1 MVWMPNI
8 FCRRQNELSGEKND
22 PIGSFFTY
30 RDFSDILQIMDV
42 ITIGTATRDIFIK
55 TPDVKILKDPA
66 HLTRLGFKTGEAEC
80 FAFGSKIEVERP
92 VFTVGG
98 GAANAAVTF
107 RRQGLATTALVR
119 VGKDP
124 AGDAIIA
131 QLEHESILPLI
142 AYDRALG
149 TAYSTILLAPGG
161 ERTILVYRGAS
172 ETLQRREIPFSKL
185 KAQWAYI
192 APGAISFALIGEIV
206 KHLKKQGVKI
216 AMNPSRSFLEAH
228 GSHLKP
234 LLKDLDVLLTNREEA
249 ALFTGI
255 AYSNEKA
262 IFRKFDEL
270 TPGIAVV
277 TDGERGVKISDGRY
291 LYTAGV
297 FKEKRV
303 ADRTGAGDA
312 FGSGFVAG
320 LIKTND
326 INSAIRLGLANATS
340 VIEEVGAQEGILTSA
355 AFKAK
360 RWQQYLNLDIDP
372 L

>member
-1 MVWMPNI
+1 
-8 FCRRQNELSGEKND
+8 
-22 PIGSFFTY
+22 
-30 RDFSDILQIMDV
+30 MDV
-42 ITIGTATRDIFIK
+42 ITIGTATRDIFLK

-80 FAFGSKIEVERP
+80 FAFGSKIEVDCP
-92 VFTVGG
+92 VFSIGG

-107 RRQGLATTALVR
+107 RRQGLKTAALVR
-119 VGKDP
+119 VGKDT
-124 AGDAIIA
+124 AGDAILA
-131 QLEHESILPLI
+131 QFKKEGIVSFAAH
-142 AYDRALG
+142 DRTLG
-149 TAYSTILLAPGG
+149 TAYSTILLAPQG

-172 ETLQRREIPFSKL
+172 ENLQRKEVPFPKL
-185 KAQWAYI
+185 KSRWIYI

-206 KHLKKQGVKI
+206 KHLKQKGIKI
-216 AMNPSRSFLEAH
+216 AINPSRAFLETH

-234 LLKDLDVLLTNREEA
+234 LLKDLDVVVMNREEA
-249 ALFTGI
+249 AFFTGI
-255 AYSNEKA
+255 AYTNEKA

-277 TDGERGVKISDGRY
+277 TDGERGVKVSDGRY

-326 INSAIRLGLANATS
+326 VNSAIRLGLANATS
-340 VIEEVGAQEGILTSA
+340 VIEEVGAQEGILTTS
-355 AFKAK
+355 AFKSK
-360 RWQQYLNLDIDP
+360 RWQQYLNLDVDP